1 MVNVR
6 GIPYVTLDSMT
17 PTGEESDEQTRAL
30 TGRKMNAEE
39 ADPARGAAG
48 RPRQD
53 GEASADIRVRVGG
66 GNFCCDGGSY
76 GGGRR

>member
-1 MVNVR
+1 
-6 GIPYVTLDSMT
+6 
-17 PTGEESDEQTRAL
+17 
-30 TGRKMNAEE
+30 MNAEE

-53 GEASADIRVRVGG
+53 GGASANFRVRVGG
-66 GNFCCDGGSY
+66 GNFYFESGGYNYRGGCDGGSY

>member
-1 MVNVR
+1 
-6 GIPYVTLDSMT
+6 
-17 PTGEESDEQTRAL
+17 
-30 TGRKMNAEE
+30 MNAEE

-53 GEASADIRVRVGG
+53 GGASANFRVRVGG
-66 GNFCCDGGSY
+66 GNFCFESGGYDYHSGYDGGSH

>member
-1 MVNVR
+1 M
-6 GIPYVTLDSMT
+6 P
-17 PTGEESDEQTRAL
+17 PTGEESDEQIRAL

-53 GEASADIRVRVGG
+53 GGASANFRVRVGG
-66 GNFCCDGGSY
+66 GNFCFESGYYYRGGCDGGSY
-76 GGGRR
+76 GSGRR